1 MMTSLMMMVM
11 IGDAGADDDDDD
23 DDDDDNDVDDAK
35 LLASSLA
42 FTTVLDVSR
51 GLATS

>member
-11 IGDAGADDDDDD
+11 IGDAGADDDDD

>member
-11 IGDAGADDDDDD
+11 IGDAGADDDDADD
-23 DDDDDNDVDDAK
+23 DDDTDVDDAK

>member
-11 IGDAGADDDDDD
+11 IGDAGADDDDD

-51 GLATS
+51 GRATS